1 MIVLSGLFSRQMTSE
16 MIADIKTENTTDTET
31 MIAIKGFPVICFT
44 IDSWDS
50 SNFKTLSKIKI
61 ILTKE
66 FTFTIC
72 FSLPFKKSD
81 YLGFVCLV
89 NKIYVRLK
97 VSHPVVK
104 LQTDSAHSHSF

>member
-1 MIVLSGLFSRQMTSE
+1 MFAAPSVVALFDVCCSCTGEDALMIVLSGLFSRQMTSE

-50 SNFKTLSKIKI
+50 SNFKTL
-61 ILTKE
+61 
-66 FTFTIC
+66 C
-72 FSLPFKKSD
+72 
-81 YLGFVCLV
+81 
-89 NKIYVRLK
+89 LK

>member
-1 MIVLSGLFSRQMTSE
+1 MFAALSVVALFDVCCCCSGDDDLVIALFGLFSRQMTSE

-50 SNFKTLSKIKI
+50 SNFKTL
-61 ILTKE
+61 
-66 FTFTIC
+66 C
-72 FSLPFKKSD
+72 
-81 YLGFVCLV
+81 
-89 NKIYVRLK
+89 LK